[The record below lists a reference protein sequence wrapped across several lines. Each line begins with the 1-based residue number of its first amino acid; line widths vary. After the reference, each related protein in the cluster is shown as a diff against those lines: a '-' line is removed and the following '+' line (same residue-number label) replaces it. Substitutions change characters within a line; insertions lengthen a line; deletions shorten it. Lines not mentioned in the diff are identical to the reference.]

1 MGVFDFIEK
10 KIVNPIINAVTGIV
24 GEVVS
29 WFVDIP
35 ESPDFAGQQEGF
47 LVNKQSNVAPI
58 PVVYGERKIGGTRV
72 FVATSGSN
80 NQYLYLVIVLC
91 EGEIQSIGD
100 VYINDVL
107 STDSKYSGLVTI
119 NKYTGSDSQTAD
131 SMLVNA
137 NVGWTSSHRL
147 RGLAYLA
154 VRLAYNR
161 DVFSSIPTINCIV
174 QGRRVLD
181 TRSNTTAYS
190 TNPAMCLRDYLVN
203 PRYGKGL
210 STSLIDVASFNQ
222 AATDCDTLVA
232 KYVDASD
239 SKIFECNAIIDTSRK
254 LFDNVSVFLR
264 GMRGILPFQNGLYRL
279 IFEKDTASVY
289 TFNEDNIIGGI
300 QVSSNP
306 KNTRYNKVTAKFVNP
321 DANWQADTVTWPPS
335 GSAEESTFLSEDSNY
350 ELSAE
355 IDLPTITSVYAA
367 RDIARIVC
375 LASRKQ
381 KLSVSLEATS
391 DAIEVTVGDIVQVT
405 HGTPEWVNKEFR
417 VISMQIMSAG
427 TIQLALQEHVDT
439 VYPWE
444 VGAEVDSV
452 AESNLPDPFTVAAPT
467 DLSVSASS
475 FLQADGT
482 SIPTLDVSWTASADA
497 FVTQY
502 EVQYRK
508 GSETYQSIIT
518 EQTVVTIQNVVPA
531 QVYDV
536 QVRAINSLGVR
547 STFTSVNDTTAIKD
561 QNAPSVPSGLNATG
575 AFNSIYVAWAA
586 NTETDLKGYYVY
598 ENTTNNSATATA
610 IFVNANA
617 FTRSGLSAEAT
628 RYYWVSAIDFS
639 ENESAKSSVQSAV
652 TSSAPQDG
660 ETGPRTTFGYV
671 YYSLSSATAPTTPT
685 ATSFD
690 FSNSTLSGL
699 TANWSLQPPTVT
711 TANATY
717 WVSQFSVAE
726 ATYGGNQTI
735 TFQTPQKYTEFSGL
749 VTFTGLNT
757 ELAKDSGVSQITTIH
772 GGLITT
778 GSVSADYIQID
789 DVTLDTDGSGT
800 LIIKTGGVATGQIAS
815 GAVTGVQVART
826 NANSASL
833 TPSGDSRSIATFNY
847 TPSSVQVQKILVI
860 AQTAAIWADAG
871 DEDDPF
877 EPLRPLIVVEGGV
890 NPDGNRGF
898 RSDGGFGPAYSLGA
912 GVHVTAKAAGSSFY
926 IASPY
931 GGVPTQ
937 TFGYGFSCTC
947 FVDLTDSTNYPSSG
961 KVSGGRRFQIVLPE
975 GEERMTTV
983 SGKPM
988 GIIIVVEFKR

>member
-321 DANWQADTVTWPPS
+321 DANWQADTVTWPPA
-335 GSAEESTFLSEDSNY
+335 GSSEESQFLSEDSNV
-350 ELSAE
+350 EMSTQ

-367 RDIARIVC
+367 KDIARIVC
-375 LASRKQ
+375 LASRRS
-381 KLSVSLEATS
+381 KLSVSVQTTL
-391 DAIEVTVGDIVQVT
+391 DVMEVTVGDIIQLS
-405 HGTPEWVNKEFR
+405 HPTPAWVDKEFR
-417 VISMQIMSAG
+417 VNSMQITSDG
-427 TIQLALQEHVDT
+427 LVSLNLQEHVDSI
-439 VYPWE
+439 YPWE
-444 VGAEVDSV
+444 VGAEIDPVVQS
-452 AESNLPDPFTVAAPT
+452 ALPDLFTVAAPT

-508 GSETYQSIIT
+508 G
-518 EQTVVTIQNVVPA
+518 
-531 QVYDV
+531 
-536 QVRAINSLGVR
+536 
-547 STFTSVNDTTAIKD
+547 F
-561 QNAPSVPSGLNATG
+561 
-575 AFNSIYVAWAA
+575 
-586 NTETDLKGYYVY
+586 
-598 ENTTNNSATATA
+598 
-610 IFVNANA
+610 
-617 FTRSGLSAEAT
+617 
-628 RYYWVSAIDFS
+628 
-639 ENESAKSSVQSAV
+639 
-652 TSSAPQDG
+652 
-660 ETGPRTTFGYV
+660 
-671 YYSLSSATAPTTPT
+671 
-685 ATSFD
+685 
-690 FSNSTLSGL
+690 
-699 TANWSLQPPTVT
+699 
-711 TANATY
+711 
-717 WVSQFSVAE
+717 
-726 ATYGGNQTI
+726 
-735 TFQTPQKYTEFSGL
+735 
-749 VTFTGLNT
+749 
-757 ELAKDSGVSQITTIH
+757 
-772 GGLITT
+772 
-778 GSVSADYIQID
+778 
-789 DVTLDTDGSGT
+789 
-800 LIIKTGGVATGQIAS
+800 
-815 GAVTGVQVART
+815 
-826 NANSASL
+826 
-833 TPSGDSRSIATFNY
+833 
-847 TPSSVQVQKILVI
+847 
-860 AQTAAIWADAG
+860 
-871 DEDDPF
+871 
-877 EPLRPLIVVEGGV
+877 
-890 NPDGNRGF
+890 
-898 RSDGGFGPAYSLGA
+898 
-912 GVHVTAKAAGSSFY
+912 
-926 IASPY
+926 
-931 GGVPTQ
+931 
-937 TFGYGFSCTC
+937 
-947 FVDLTDSTNYPSSG
+947 
-961 KVSGGRRFQIVLPE
+961 
-975 GEERMTTV
+975 
-983 SGKPM
+983 
-988 GIIIVVEFKR
+988 